1 MSLWRPYVEFIG
13 RIQIQI
19 LLQTRKNRGNRYGK
33 IDLCI
38 LEFRCEIPRENGIWL
53 F

>member
-1 MSLWRPYVEFIG
+1 MLNLSAESKSKF
-13 RIQIQI
+13 QI

-38 LEFRCEIPRENGIWL
+38 IEFRCEIPRENGIWL

>member
-1 MSLWRPYVEFIG
+1 MLNLSAESKSKF
-13 RIQIQI
+13 QI
-19 LLQTRKNRGNRYGK
+19 LRQTRKNRGNRYGK

-38 LEFRCEIPRENGIWL
+38 IEFRCEIPRENGIWL